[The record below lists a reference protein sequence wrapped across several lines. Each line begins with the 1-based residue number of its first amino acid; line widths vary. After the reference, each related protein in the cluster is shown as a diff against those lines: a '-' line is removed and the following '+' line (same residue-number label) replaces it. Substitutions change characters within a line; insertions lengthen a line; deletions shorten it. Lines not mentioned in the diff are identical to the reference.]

1 MWIMSRIGF
10 FSVVAHRDDPALVLV
25 RARDLDQLKRLS
37 AENPTG
43 PFEIVATPLADYPV
57 RTTLTKERFETIAA
71 WMARSIDYDNFK
83 NSVHADPDCSE
94 DYHDFL
100 GKVWSAGR
108 RMSRGDDRIS
118 R

>member
-1 MWIMSRIGF
+1 MWVMSRTGF
-10 FSVVAHRDDPALVLV
+10 FSVVAHRDNPALVLV

-43 PFEIVATPLADYPV
+43 PFEIVETPLADYPV
-57 RTTLTKERFETIAA
+57 RTTLTKDRFETIVA

-83 NSVHADPDCSE
+83 NAVHADPACSD
-94 DYHDFL
+94 DYHGFL
-100 GKVWSAGR
+100 GKVWSAGHR
-108 RMSRGDDRIS
+108 LSRGDDRNP

>member
-1 MWIMSRIGF
+1 MWIMSRTGF

-25 RARDLDQLKRLS
+25 RARDLGQLKRLS

-43 PFEIVATPLADYPV
+43 PFEIVETPHADYPV
-57 RTTLTKERFETIAA
+57 RTTLTKDRFETIVT
-71 WMARSIDYDNFK
+71 WLARSIDYDNFK
-83 NSVHADPDCSE
+83 NAVHVDPDCSD

-108 RMSRGDDRIS
+108 RMSR
-118 R
+118 